1 MVKVDK
7 SGKLTD
13 KKVTHV
19 TVLVLKHTR
28 ATCSAT
34 IEVKIGKEAVRSVCH
49 ILAAYRIDCMDA
61 HVFYC
66 VEHGIERLLELGE
79 YFDPCMIN
87 VVREK

>member
-1 MVKVDK
+1 M
-7 SGKLTD
+7 
-13 KKVTHV
+13 
-19 TVLVLKHTR
+19 
-28 ATCSAT
+28 
-34 IEVKIGKEAVRSVCH
+34 KIGKEAVRSVCH